1 LERPLKLPKKSPRSL
16 KPASLPK
23 LDREPL
29 VVVVLG
35 PTASGKTALALAIA
49 RRFHGEIVNCDSV
62 AMYREFEIGTAK
74 PTAAER
80 AEVPHHLLDCVDPL
94 ADISAGEYARQAR
107 QVLREIALR
116 ENEQRRHLPIVSG
129 GTGLYLRALLE
140 GLFPGP
146 ERSEELRNKL
156 RGRAEKHGPEHLH
169 RILRRLD
176 AAAANRIHANDIP
189 KVIRSIEVCLA
200 SRQTS
205 RQTMTELW
213 KQGREPLRGF
223 RILRLG
229 LNPEREALY
238 ARINQRAAK
247 MFDDAIGGGLIAETA
262 RLLKK
267 YGGQARPLT
276 SLGYKQALQFLRG
289 EMDRE
294 SALAAAQQ
302 AHRNYA
308 KRQIT
313 WFRREPDA
321 HWLAGFGD
329 DPAIQA
335 EALNIL
341 GSGL

>member
-1 LERPLKLPKKSPRSL
+1 MLNFPNLPNLK
-16 KPASLPK
+16 
-23 LDREPL
+23 DREPL
-29 VVVVLG
+29 VAVVLG
-35 PTASGKTALALAIA
+35 PTASGKTALALALA
-49 RRFHGEIVNCDSV
+49 RRFRGEIVNCDSV

-74 PTAAER
+74 PSAAER

-94 ADISAGEYARQAR
+94 ADVSAGDYARQAR
-107 QVLREIALR
+107 QVLREIVLR
-116 ENEQRRHLPIVSG
+116 ESAERKHLPIVSG

-146 ERSEELRNKL
+146 HRSEDLRNEL
-156 RGRAEKHGPEHLH
+156 RGRAEKHGTEHLH

-176 AAAANRIHANDIP
+176 ASAADRIHANDVP
-189 KVIRSIEVCLA
+189 KVIRAIEVCLA
-200 SRQTS
+200 ERQP
-205 RQTMTELW
+205 MTKLW
-213 KQGREPLRGF
+213 EQGREPLQGF

-229 LNPEREALY
+229 LNPDREALY

-247 MFDDAIGGGLIAETA
+247 MFDDGLPGGGLIAETE
-262 RLLKK
+262 RLLAK
-267 YGGQARPLT
+267 YGEQARPLA
-276 SLGYKQALQFLRG
+276 SLGYKQAMQFLHG

-313 WFRREPDA
+313 WFRREPDVQ
-321 HWLAGFGD
+321 WLTGFGG

-335 EALNIL
+335 KGIATVQREI
-341 GSGL
+341 